1 MKKGKTLTRQVLAW
15 ILSLTM
21 VMSMAPVSVYAEENA
36 ENTGCSHIHDENCGG
51 LAQEEPDETEA
62 EISEEL
68 PVNTT
73 FDVRTSPVAAKLTV
87 VKL

>member
-62 EISEEL
+62 GISEEL
-68 PVNTT
+68 KALQERINACRPAMST
-73 FDVRTSPVAAKLTV
+73 RR
-87 VKL
+87 